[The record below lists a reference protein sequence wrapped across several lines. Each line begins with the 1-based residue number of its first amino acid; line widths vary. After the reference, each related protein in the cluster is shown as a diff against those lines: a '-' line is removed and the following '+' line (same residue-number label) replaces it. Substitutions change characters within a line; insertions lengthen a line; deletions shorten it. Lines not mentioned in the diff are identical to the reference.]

1 MAVCPNAT
9 EPLTTASNIQ
19 RTIDPIIALDPEPAY
34 TLPPTP
40 YTLAHYP
47 PPPKPDYPNFMPATA
62 DKLRLSAIAPGLV
75 QSEIRAM
82 SVECER
88 MGGINL
94 AQGVCDTGVPSP
106 VMTRAIEAIEQGYNI
121 YTRADGIAPLRVAIA
136 DKLSRY
142 NGLAADPDTEI
153 LVASGATA
161 GFYAACMALFNP
173 GDEVILFEPF
183 YGYHLNTLAAL
194 RVTATAV
201 SMAAPNWTIDFDALR
216 AAVTP
221 RTRGIVI
228 NSPSNPCGK
237 VFSRAELQVIADLA
251 LQHDLF
257 VLTDEIYEYFLYD
270 GAEHISLAT
279 LPGMAERTITISGL
293 SKTFSITGWRIGYL
307 AADARWMPAIAYFH
321 DLIYVC
327 APSPFQHACAAG
339 FLQLDA
345 SFYAALATEYQVKR
359 DMLCSALADAGMTP
373 SIPPGA
379 YYVLA
384 DATPIPGANA
394 REKARNL
401 LRSTGVA
408 AVAGTAF
415 FAEERGENLLR
426 FCFAKRDE
434 DLQRACAALRAR

>member
-1 MAVCPNAT
+1 M
-9 EPLTTASNIQ
+9 
-19 RTIDPIIALDPEPAY
+19 R
-34 TLPPTP
+34 
-40 YTLAHYP
+40 
-47 PPPKPDYPNFMPATA
+47 ATA
-62 DKLRLSAIAPGLV
+62 DKLRLSAISPGLV

-82 SVECER
+82 TVECER
-88 MGGINL
+88 IGGINL

-106 VMTRAIEAIEQGYNI
+106 VMTAAIEAIEQGHNI
-121 YTRADGIAPLRVAIA
+121 YTRLDGIAPLRSAIS

-142 NGLAADPDTEI
+142 NGLSADPDSQI
-153 LVASGATA
+153 LVTSGATA
-161 GFYAACMALFNP
+161 AFHAACTALFDP

-183 YGYHLNTLAAL
+183 YGYHLNTLRAL
-194 RVTATAV
+194 RVNATAV
-201 SMAAPNWTIDFDALR
+201 PMSAPSWTIDFDALR
-216 AAVTP
+216 SAITAC
-221 RTRGIVI
+221 TRGIVI

-237 VFSRAELQVIADLA
+237 VFTRAELQAVADLA
-251 LQHDLF
+251 IQHDLF

-270 GAEHISLAT
+270 GTEHISLAT
-279 LPGMAERTITISGL
+279 LPGMAERTITVSGL

-307 AADARWMPAIAYFH
+307 AADPRWMPAISYFH

-339 FLQLDA
+339 LIELGDT
-345 SFYAALATEYQVKR
+345 FYAALATEYQAKR

-373 SIPPGA
+373 SIPAGA

-384 DATPIPGANA
+384 DTSPLTGATA

-401 LRSTGVA
+401 LRATGVA

-415 FAEERGENLLR
+415 FSEGRGENLLR

-434 DLQRACAALRAR
+434 DLDRACQALTNN